1 MLAFKLL
8 TLEAFCNPFPPLSFL
23 SLFLMAETV
32 PLSLM
37 AVMNNPG
44 LNSTLLKEIS
54 PQSTNQETDL
64 NIPIFPVYP
73 KPYIEI
79 LAKKNSPTCTLGDT
93 RCTILKKVKIM
104 MFWQMA
110 MNSFK

>member
-1 MLAFKLL
+1 MILILYSNVGFQITNFRSFLQS
-8 TLEAFCNPFPPLSFL
+8 FPSSQLL

-37 AVMNNPG
+37 AVMTNPG
-44 LNSTLLKEIS
+44 LNSTLLKEIL

-79 LAKKNSPTCTLGDT
+79 LAKKNSPTCTLGDI

-104 MFWQMA
+104 MF
-110 MNSFK
+110 